1 VESQTQGIGRLT
13 QDSETHALAT
23 LGASINRASGVLSA
37 AGELYSNSDNLFHGG
52 NAFAAHAIT
61 TAHTLLAEANS
72 ALAALYDAAS
82 SRAEQ
87 VAAGEAERLAL
98 VEALD
103 AERARAESL
112 AANHLI
118 DEADDIADG
127 DLAETEENAIL
138 TWKSAPE
145 SPHQSQVAAS
155 QDEFAKSYEELLRKV
170 TAFEVFAR
178 HQDSDGSGEDNN
190 LLPLVESL
198 KEDLIKL
205 SRVA

>member
-1 VESQTQGIGRLT
+1 LT
-13 QDSETHALAT
+13 QDAETHALEM

-37 AGELYSNSDNLFHGG
+37 AGELFSNTSNQFHGG

-61 TAHTLLAEANS
+61 TAHALLAEASS
-72 ALAALYDAAS
+72 ALAELYEVAS
-82 SRAEQ
+82 SRAEKD
-87 VAAGEAERLAL
+87 AAAEAENQAL
-98 VEALD
+98 IEALE

-112 AANHLI
+112 AEHQLAQ
-118 DEADDIADG
+118 DIGDVAEG
-127 DLAETEENAIL
+127 DLAEHEEEKVL
-138 TWKSAPE
+138 TWKVAPDE
-145 SPHQSQVAAS
+145 RQTSRLSPSP
-155 QDEFAKSYEELLRKV
+155 DEFAQSYEELLRKV

-178 HQDSDGSGEDNN
+178 QQDADGNGEDNN

>member
-1 VESQTQGIGRLT
+1 LT
-13 QDSETHALAT
+13 QDAETHALET

-37 AGELYSNSDNLFHGG
+37 AGELYSSTNNQFHGG

-61 TAHTLLAEANS
+61 TANTLLAEASNALS
-72 ALAALYDAAS
+72 ALYEAVSARTAQVAS
-82 SRAEQ
+82 S
-87 VAAGEAERLAL
+87 EAERLAL

-112 AANHLI
+112 AENQLV
-118 DEADDIADG
+118 DESDDILEG
-127 DLAETEENAIL
+127 DLAALEDDEVL
-138 TWKSAPE
+138 TWKGAPE
-145 SPHQSQVAAS
+145 RAPQTRPNAS
-155 QDEFAKSYEELLRKV
+155 TDEFARSYEELLRKV

-178 HQDSDGSGEDNN
+178 QQDSQSSAEEHN